1 MTFCKQFAAY
11 SSDLTCGW
19 RITCSEGV
27 SNEAG
32 VTCALGP
39 VTLDP
44 AGGSDPTHPGARVH
58 TLVADTGKSLGTVG
72 VDGTLGLALDVG
84 IALEA
89 RVAGAR
95 GRLVSVRALGI
106 DATRTGSAGI
116 NDLRSRG
123 GGGWS
128 VAAGERVPDVSL
140 VTDAQRHVAPD
151 PAVGIDATEAWTGV
165 LTLSVDAGLVLGTL

>member
-1 MTFCKQFAAY
+1 MTFYKLFAAY

-58 TLVADTGKSLGTVG
+58 TLVADTGQSLGTVG
-72 VDGTLGLALDVG
+72 VDGTLGLALDVRV
-84 IALEA
+84 ALEA
-89 RVAGAR
+89 GVAGAR
-95 GRLVSVRALGI
+95 GRLVPVRALGV
-106 DATRTGSAGI
+106 DATRTGPTGI

-140 VTDAQRHVAPD
+140 VTDAQRHVVPD
-151 PAVGIDATEAWTGV
+151 SAVGIDAAQAWTGV
-165 LTLSVDAGLVLGTL
+165 LALSVDAGLVLGTL